1 MLHGRLL
8 PIVLIG
14 FVSSAAQA
22 GPVLHVDDQAPPSG
36 DGLSWNTAYRFL
48 QDALTTASGGGITE
62 IHVAQGVYKP
72 DQDETNPTGS
82 CPPGPCDRA
91 ATFQL
96 INGVAVRGGYAGV
109 GAPDPDARDIALYET
124 ILSGDLIGN
133 DGPNFINN
141 DENSYHV
148 TSGGGTDGTAV
159 LDGCTVT
166 AGNADGILQDGR
178 GGGMYNL
185 VGSPMVANCSFTGNF
200 ALRGPGIL
208 NMLSSPT
215 ISNCTFSSN
224 AGADGGGIANLGGSS
239 PLITNCTFSG
249 NSTILGGGMFNQGS
263 SPTVT
268 DCTFS
273 GNTAEGGGGMANLG
287 SSNPTIT
294 NCSFHGNSANGLGGG
309 MFNQASSPT
318 LVNCT
323 FSGNTTANQ
332 GGGMRNY
339 NSSPTLANCTFIGN
353 AASLGG
359 GMFNAQN
366 SSPTVTNCILWGN
379 TGASFGGLAPSV
391 TYSNIEGGF
400 AGTGNINA
408 DPLLVDADGRDNI
421 PGNEDDNL
429 RLSSG
434 SPCIDA
440 ADNTGLP
447 KGITTDLDGNPRF
460 VDDPDTTDTG
470 NGDPPVVD
478 MGAYEFQG
486 TTSPADLTGPLGVP
500 DGCVDA
506 FDLGT
511 LLGAWCSSAGD
522 PDPPGDVDPPCE
534 GCTSPNFALADI
546 SGAADV
552 ADGCVDAFDLA
563 KLLAAWCSEAGGN
576 PCGTCFPPP

>member
-1 MLHGRLL
+1 MRHARCCAGFTMLEMLVV
-8 PIVLIG
+8 VLIVALLL
-14 FVSSAAQA
+14 VSAAAQA
-22 GPVLHVDDQAPPSG
+22 GPVLHVDDDAPPSG
-36 DGLSWNTAYRFL
+36 DGLSWNTAFRFL
-48 QDALTTASGGGITE
+48 ADALTTASGGGISE
-62 IHVAQGVYKP
+62 IRVGQGTYQP
-72 DQDETNPTGS
+72 DRDETNPTGS

-166 AGNADGILQDGR
+166 AGNADGILQNGR
-178 GGGMYNL
+178 GGGMYNV

-200 ALRGPGIL
+200 ALRGAGIL

-215 ISNCTFSSN
+215 VSNCTFSSN
-224 AGADGGGIANLGGSS
+224 FAAFGGGMANLSGS
-239 PLITNCTFSG
+239 
-249 NSTILGGGMFNQGS
+249 NSTI
-263 SPTVT
+263 T

-273 GNTAEGGGGMANLG
+273 GNTAGLGGGIYNEGSSPTVTDCAFSGNTTDGGGGMANAG
-287 SSNPTIT
+287 SSNPTVT
-294 NCSFHGNSANGLGGG
+294 NCSFNENSAAVRGGG
-309 MFNQASSPT
+309 MHNGGSSPT
-318 LVNCT
+318 VANCT
-323 FSGNTTANQ
+323 FSGNTAAID
-332 GGGMRNY
+332 GGGMHNF
-339 NSSPTLANCTFIGN
+339 NSSPAVTNCTFSCN
-353 AASLGG
+353 TAPVGG
-359 GMFNAQN
+359 GMFNEG
-366 SSPTVTNCILWGN
+366 SSPTVSNCILWGN
-379 TGASFGGLAPSV
+379 TAASFGGPGTPSV
-391 TYSNIEGGF
+391 TYSDIEGGF

-408 DPLLVDADGRDNI
+408 DPMFVASGIGDY
-421 PGNEDDNL
+421 
-429 RLSSG
+429 RLMPG

-440 ADNTGLP
+440 ADNTAVP

-460 VDDPDTTDTG
+460 VDDPDTPDTG

-478 MGAYEFQG
+478 MGAYEFQD
-486 TTSPADLTGPLGVP
+486 TTVPADISGPLGVP

-511 LLGAWCSSAGD
+511 LLGAWCSSATD

-534 GCTSPNFALADI
+534 GCTSPNFNLADI
-546 SGAADV
+546 SGAAKV
-552 ADGCVDAFDLA
+552 PDGCVDAF
-563 KLLAAWCSEAGGN
+563 
-576 PCGTCFPPP
+576 